1 MTSTLV
7 HRGPDDEGH
16 WVDDRSGI
24 ALGFRRLAILDLTQE
39 GAQPMRSAD
48 GRFVLVFNGE
58 IYNYRALRDELVA
71 SGRSFRSQTDTEV
84 ILEAI
89 SEWGFASTLKRLN
102 GMFAIAVWDRRESLL
117 HLARDRMGEKPLYY
131 GRIGDSVI
139 FGSELKAL
147 RAHPA
152 FKGEIDRQALALYL
166 RHNYIPAPISI
177 YKGVNKLPPATYV
190 TIDAQDE
197 VLREPVAFWSA
208 AQAARE
214 GTESPFQ
221 DPESQIEEK
230 LDFLLRDAVK
240 LRMQSDVP
248 LGAFLSGGIDS
259 SLVVALMQ
267 AQSER
272 PVRTFTIGFHEVG
285 YNEAQHAKTVAHH
298 LGTDHTELYLT
309 PDEAMSVVP
318 DLSHVYDEP
327 FSDSS
332 QIPTMLVSR
341 LAREHVIV
349 SLSGDGG
356 DELFGG
362 YDRYFLADAIF
373 GRSKRLPDALRTTI
387 ARGLTSLSPQ
397 QWNLVLRK
405 VRPLLPV
412 RLRSASGG
420 DRVHRLAATLAD
432 TDPDSLYA
440 RLVSHWDPADV
451 LLGTKEP
458 PFLMEEANAARFLG
472 TTMER
477 AMLLDSV
484 TYLPGDILTK
494 VDRASMAYSLE
505 ARVPLLDHRVFEF
518 AWRVPLDLKIRGKE
532 GKWLLRK
539 LLGRYLPPHL
549 FERPKMGFG
558 VPIDAWLRGPLKEWA
573 ADLLNPSRLLQEGFF
588 DPSAVQQKW
597 KEHLDGSGNWHYH
610 LWDVL
615 MFESWLDASVTPSFA
630 PAP

>member
-1 MTSTLV
+1 
-7 HRGPDDEGH
+7 
-16 WVDDRSGI
+16 
-24 ALGFRRLAILDLTQE
+24 
-39 GAQPMRSAD
+39 MRSAD